1 MFMPDWEAVTQETV
15 QHVSR
20 LVRAETVNP
29 PGNEGPAV
37 DVIREILDREGLPQS
52 DCTIVESAPRR
63 ISLVARIRGDGSRR
77 PLLMSGHTDVVP
89 VEREHWT
96 HDPFGGEIIDGTL
109 WGRGA
114 LDMKGFLAMYL
125 QVFLLARR
133 QKLPLKRDLILVAVA
148 DEEAGFE
155 HGSKFLVD
163 HHPSLI
169 EAECGMTES
178 GALTIYLGKR
188 RLYPIQVSERGVC
201 WMRMTTRGEPGHG
214 SIPHA
219 DNAVQHLAQ
228 ALERIRRARHLPVH
242 LTPTFRRM
250 MKEAS
255 RQLGFPMGLLAGWMR
270 NPAVASFVLD
280 RMPENNRGL
289 LAGMTTNTVTPTML
303 QAGLKA
309 NVIPSSA
316 NATLDCRKL
325 PGQSAEDVMR
335 EIRAIAGE
343 SFELEPIRV
352 THGTEF
358 SMDTPFYGALERAA
372 RRMDPGGVIV
382 PMLMPG
388 ATDASEYQR
397 AGIQMYGFTPGILPE
412 GFPTIKLAHGHDER
426 LPVSFVRSG
435 LPALWEVL
443 NEVCL

>member
-1 MFMPDWEAVTQETV
+1 MFMPDWEAAAQETV
-15 QHVSR
+15 QYISR
-20 LVRAETVNP
+20 LLRAETVNP

-37 DVIREILDREGLPQS
+37 AVIREILGRDGLPQS
-52 DCTIVESAPRR
+52 DCTIVESAPGRV
-63 ISLVARIRGDGSRR
+63 SLVPRIRGDGSSR
-77 PLLMSGHTDVVP
+77 PLLMSRHTDVVP

-125 QVFLLARR
+125 QVLLLARR
-133 QKLPLKRDLILVAVA
+133 LKLPLKRDLILAAVA

-155 HGSKFLVD
+155 YGSKFLVD
-163 HHPSLI
+163 RHPSLI
-169 EAECGMTES
+169 EAEYGMTES

-201 WMRMTTRGEPGHG
+201 WMRMTARGEPGHG

-219 DNAVQHLAQ
+219 DNAIQHLAR

-250 MKEAS
+250 MKEAG
-255 RQLGFPMGLLAGWMR
+255 RQLEFPMGLFAGWMR

-280 RMPENNRGL
+280 RMPEKNRGL

-303 QAGLKA
+303 HAGLKA

-325 PGQSAEDVMR
+325 PGQSVEDVMR
-335 EIRAIAGE
+335 EIRAIVGA
-343 SFELEPIRV
+343 SFELEPIHV
-352 THGTEF
+352 THATEF
-358 SMDTPFYGALERAA
+358 SMDTPFYDALERAA
-372 RRMDPGGVIV
+372 RRMDPGGIIV
-382 PMLMPG
+382 PMLAPG

-397 AGIQMYGFTPGILPE
+397 AGIQMYGFTPGLLPE
-412 GFPTIKLAHGHDER
+412 GFPMIKLAHGHDER

-435 LPALWEVL
+435 LPAL
-443 NEVCL
+443 

>member
-133 QKLPLKRDLILVAVA
+133 LKLPLKRDLILAAVA

-155 HGSKFLVD
+155 YGSKFLVD

-169 EAECGMTES
+169 EAEYGMTES

-188 RLYPIQVSERGVC
+188 RLYPIQSR
-201 WMRMTTRGEPGHG
+201 
-214 SIPHA
+214 
-219 DNAVQHLAQ
+219 NAVC
-228 ALERIRRARHLPVH
+228 
-242 LTPTFRRM
+242 
-250 MKEAS
+250 
-255 RQLGFPMGLLAGWMR
+255 AG
-270 NPAVASFVLD
+270 
-280 RMPENNRGL
+280 
-289 LAGMTTNTVTPTML
+289 
-303 QAGLKA
+303 
-309 NVIPSSA
+309 
-316 NATLDCRKL
+316 
-325 PGQSAEDVMR
+325 
-335 EIRAIAGE
+335 
-343 SFELEPIRV
+343 
-352 THGTEF
+352 
-358 SMDTPFYGALERAA
+358 
-372 RRMDPGGVIV
+372 
-382 PMLMPG
+382 
-388 ATDASEYQR
+388 
-397 AGIQMYGFTPGILPE
+397 
-412 GFPTIKLAHGHDER
+412 
-426 LPVSFVRSG
+426 
-435 LPALWEVL
+435 
-443 NEVCL
+443 